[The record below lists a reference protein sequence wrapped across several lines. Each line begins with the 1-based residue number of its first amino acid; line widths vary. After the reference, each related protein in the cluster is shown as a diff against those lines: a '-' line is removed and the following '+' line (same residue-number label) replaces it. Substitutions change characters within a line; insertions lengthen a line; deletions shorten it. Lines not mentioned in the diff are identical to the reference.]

1 MCAET
6 LEDEA
11 RVRNRH
17 GNGLGSAG
25 EKEKEREMR
34 WQFWGSGW
42 IPASIGP
49 RRRLDTLRRDRGG
62 WREVSAFAD
71 GRNRF
76 GNINQSRNEL
86 LTDPSGKTM
95 RPHIDKEEPAL
106 CCLGLWLAVIA
117 EADSP

>member
-42 IPASIGP
+42 IPQ
-49 RRRLDTLRRDRGG
+49 
-62 WREVSAFAD
+62 VSALGGVLILFVVIVVA
-71 GRNRF
+71 GVK
-76 GNINQSRNEL
+76 L
-86 LTDPSGKTM
+86 
-95 RPHIDKEEPAL
+95 AL
-106 CCLGLWLAVIA
+106 
-117 EADSP
+117 SPMGEIGSAT